1 MRAVLIAV
9 AAILLMTGC
18 SPTSDAIAMAE
29 QAGCRSVIAEYQR
42 VATRT
47 VLSLSAREC
56 RRDGD
61 DALLPAVE
69 ALDVLQRS
77 AWQARAAPFDTI
89 YATVYRVAEAPDVL
103 RSSAVETDR
112 VTAISR
118 WGSRSVDLD
127 SESWSA
133 ERSDDHWLL
142 LFGAAAVGW
151 LVVMMAFVKEVRAG
165 RIVIVYSMR

>member
-18 SPTSDAIAMAE
+18 SRTSAVVARAE
-29 QAGCRSVIAEYQR
+29 QAGCLSVVAEYQR
-42 VATRT
+42 DATRT

-56 RRDGD
+56 RREGD
-61 DALLPAVE
+61 DALLPAAD
-69 ALDVLQRS
+69 ALDVLQRL

-112 VTAISR
+112 ATATSR
-118 WGSRSVDLD
+118 WGSRSADLASD
-127 SESWSA
+127 SWPA
-133 ERSDDHWLL
+133 GRSDIRWVL

-151 LVVMMAFVKEVRAG
+151 LVVMVAVFKEVRAG
-165 RIVIVYSMR
+165 RIVIVYFMR

>member
-1 MRAVLIAV
+1 VRAVLIAV
-9 AAILLMTGC
+9 AAILFMTSC
-18 SPTSDAIAMAE
+18 SPTSAVVLRAE
-29 QAGCRSVIAEYQR
+29 LAGCRSVLAEHQR

-47 VLSLSAREC
+47 VLSVSAREC

-61 DALLPAVE
+61 DALLPAAE

-77 AWQARAAPFDTI
+77 AWEARAAPFDTI

-112 VTAISR
+112 ATATSR
-118 WGSRSVDLD
+118 WGSRSADLD

-133 ERSDDHWLL
+133 ERSDVHWVL

-151 LVVMMAFVKEVRAG
+151 LVVMATVVKAVRAR
-165 RIVIVYSMR
+165 RIVIVYFMR